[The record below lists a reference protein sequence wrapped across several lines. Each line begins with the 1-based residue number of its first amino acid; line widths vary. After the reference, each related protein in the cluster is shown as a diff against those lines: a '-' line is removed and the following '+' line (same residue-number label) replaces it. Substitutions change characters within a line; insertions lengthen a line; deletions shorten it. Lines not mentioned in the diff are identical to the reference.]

1 MALTCVVSDADKDV
15 EILFTEC
22 STFHLF
28 FFKVFKIVFIVCLCQ
43 S

>member
-22 STFHLF
+22 STFHF
-28 FFKVFKIVFIVCLCQ
+28 FLKVFKIVFIVCLRQ